1 MKSPSQA
8 SDASPGPSHATV
20 FIWLFAVASI
30 WHYTSSASQILESW
44 FRFHPV
50 DTPLT
55 ALSVLTAFIAA
66 LFPRRTSAV
75 LLFSLGQF
83 VAIFIRMPFVA
94 DHLVMELV
102 LHCGIIYSYAYL
114 AIRQRTL
121 QVSTDEMF
129 ALYSPVGRWLLII
142 MYFYGTFHKFNPGFM
157 SLDSSCAI
165 PFIDGFPL
173 IGGLLDHPL
182 PQYAAIYGT
191 LILESLAMLLLLSS
205 RTKYFGML
213 LGMSF
218 HFVIGISTFGTL
230 AHFSAFALASHTLF
244 LPSGF
249 GKRVY
254 ADRLV
259 PDILRSREAVKI
271 LTLAIVGLQVLFALH
286 LALTGQGYLVN
297 TLFAIFGVILMTLV
311 FKHGQPQAGDT
322 PYRLVSP
329 LRVLHVL
336 PVLYLLYCA
345 SPYVGLGTGGSLAMF
360 SGLRTEGGVSNHYVI
375 REPVR
380 LFPYQDQIVYI
391 ESASNASLQAAADEG
406 QGVVLFDFQRHFTS
420 RERLLLPLTVI
431 VDGERFVL
439 NDGESVSAFAARF
452 FREQGWLA
460 RKSMSFRLV
469 DDVKPGQCRH

>member
-1 MKSPSQA
+1 MKSLSQA
-8 SDASPGPSHATV
+8 DTTPGPSHATV
-20 FIWLFAVASI
+20 FVWLFAVASI

-66 LFPRRTSAV
+66 LFPQRTSAV
-75 LLFSLGQF
+75 LLFSAGQF
-83 VAIFIRMPFVA
+83 AAIFIRMPFVA

-102 LHCGIIYSYAYL
+102 LHCGILCSYGYL

-121 QVSTDEMF
+121 RVSTDDMF

-165 PFIDGFPL
+165 PFIDGFPI

-191 LILESLAMLLLLSS
+191 LILEALAMLLLLSS

-213 LGMSF
+213 LGMGF
-218 HFVIGISTFGTL
+218 HFVIGISTYGTL

-249 GKRVY
+249 GKRVH
-254 ADRLV
+254 ADALV
-259 PDILRSREAVKI
+259 PGFLRSREAVKG
-271 LTLAIVGLQVLFALH
+271 LTIAVVGLQVLLALH

-297 TLFAIFGVILMTLV
+297 TLFAVFAVILMTLV
-311 FKHGQPQAGDT
+311 FKHGQPQQGDT

-329 LRVLHVL
+329 LRVMHVL
-336 PVLYLLYCA
+336 PVLYFLYCA

-360 SGLRTEGGVSNHYVI
+360 SGLRTEGGISNHYVI
-375 REPVR
+375 TEPGR
-380 LFPYQDQIVYI
+380 LFSYQDRIVYI
-391 ESASNASLQAAADEG
+391 ESASNTSLQAAADEG
-406 QGVVLFDFQRHFTS
+406 QGVILFDFQRHFTS
-420 RERLLLPLTVI
+420 REQLVLPLTVI
-431 VDGERFVL
+431 VDGERFVID
-439 NDGESVSAFAARF
+439 DGESLSAFANRF
-452 FREQGWLA
+452 FSEQSWLA
-460 RKSMSFRLV
+460 RKAMSFRLV
-469 DDVKPGQCRH
+469 DDVKPRQCRH